1 MAPGRMT
8 LLRMGSLGA
17 IAAALLAWDPAPAE
31 SAPKHRWRVAVVT
44 PAGHPYNLGLE
55 HFKRRVENGS
65 NNEIEVTIFPSGQLG
80 GEVESVKNVQL
91 GTLTMT
97 IVSTSNTSPFYK
109 DLEALGVPYLFKNMS
124 CAYKVLDGEVGEDM
138 KAGLLKN
145 AQLRVLGWYTFGMRQ
160 VVNTRRPILKPA
172 DMAGLKFRVPADKMA
187 EEAYRALGA
196 NPVPMDFPE
205 VFNALQQGV
214 IDGADNPLITVQQ
227 FKWYEVVKNVSL
239 TNTAAGISPFLIS
252 ERAFS
257 RLPEDQKKLVI
268 EAGAESTKI
277 NRDTEAAQT
286 AKAADFLKAQG
297 VRIEQV
303 DGSAFREKVE
313 PVFQAARQRFGDKLM
328 SRIAEAQTGC

>member
-1 MAPGRMT
+1 MVPRQMT
-8 LLRMGSLGA
+8 LLRSISL
-17 IAAALLAWDPAPAE
+17 AAVATVFAVWDATPAS

-44 PAGHPYNLGLE
+44 PAGHPYNVALD
-55 HFKRRVENGS
+55 HFKQRVEKGS
-65 NNEIEVTIFPSGQLG
+65 NNEIEVTIFPSSQLG

-109 DLEALGVPYLFKNMS
+109 DLEALGVPYLFKSMS
-124 CAYKVLDGEVGEDM
+124 CGFKVLDGDVGKEM
-138 KAGLLKN
+138 AAGLLKN
-145 AQLRVLGWYTFGMRQ
+145 ANLRVLGWYTFGMRQ
-160 VVNTRRPILKPA
+160 IVNTRRPVLKPA

-196 NPVPMDFPE
+196 SPIPMDFPE

-227 FKWYEVVKNVSL
+227 FKWYEVVKHVSL
-239 TNTAAGISPFLIS
+239 TNTAAGLSPFMIS
-252 ERAFS
+252 ERSFS
-257 RLPEDQKKLVI
+257 RLPPDQQKLVL

-286 AKAADFLKAQG
+286 DKAAEFLKAQG
-297 VRIEQV
+297 VRIETV

-313 PVFQAARQRFGDKLM
+313 PVFQAARQRFGDNLM
-328 SRIAEAQTGC
+328 KRIAEAQSGC